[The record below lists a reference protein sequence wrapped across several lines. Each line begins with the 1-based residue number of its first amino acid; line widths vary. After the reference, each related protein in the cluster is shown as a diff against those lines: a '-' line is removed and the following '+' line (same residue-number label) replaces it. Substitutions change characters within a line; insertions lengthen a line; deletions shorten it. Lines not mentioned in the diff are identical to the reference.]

1 MSDAAGLILAGGSGS
16 RLWPATLGTSKQ
28 LLPVAGRPMVYFPIA
43 TLMLAGI
50 REIVIVASPQ
60 SADPLKR
67 LLGDGSHFGLQLS
80 YITQEAPDGIAHGF
94 GLASDIVGNRVCLAL
109 LGDNFFFGKG
119 LGKSLETLV
128 SLVQDTTIFVKRVS
142 DAKPFGVATLGLK
155 GEILNLEEKPEFPSS
170 NLAVTGMYLFKP
182 GDLKVPSLLA
192 KSRRGE
198 VEIVDMLLKIH
209 SESSLM
215 AEELSIS
222 TFWSD
227 LGTLDTLT
235 LVDQYVRSIERTQS
249 LHVLIPELIAVEQ
262 GWVALEDMM
271 TWLSKCP
278 ESSYREIVLSR
289 LRQLKEFAS

>member
-1 MSDAAGLILAGGSGS
+1 MI
-16 RLWPATLGTSKQ
+16 
-28 LLPVAGRPMVYFPIA
+28 YFPIA

-50 REIVIVASPQ
+50 REIFIVASPQ
-60 SADPLKR
+60 SSEPLKR
-67 LLGDGSHFGLQLS
+67 LLGDGSRFGLRLS

-94 GLASDIVGNRVCLAL
+94 GLASEAVGSRVCLAL

-128 SLVQDTTIFVKRVS
+128 SEAKDTTIFVKRVS
-142 DAKPFGVATLGLK
+142 DAKPFGVATLGPK
-155 GEILNLEEKPEFPSS
+155 GKILNLEEKPEFPSS

-209 SESSLM
+209 GDSSLM

-235 LVDQYVRSIERTQS
+235 LVDQYIRSIEKTQS

-262 GWVALEDMM
+262 GWVPLEEMM
-271 TWLSKCP
+271 IWLSKCP